1 MKLSEFLSLTRLTS
15 TEIAKEIG
23 IAPQTIWN
31 ALKGYEMSLTN
42 ALKIEEYTKKA
53 VTCNDLKPTRK
64 RGKQKEVNQKKSEK
78 PIWFPD
84 HPLFKVVESKG
95 KAYVEKIYGD
105 KNLSKDMVDHK
116 GDNSC
121 QTHDKST
128 PE

>member
-1 MKLSEFLSLTRLTS
+1 MIDLTATKKGKNMKLSEFLSLTRLTS

-64 RGKQKEVNQKKSEK
+64 RGLSKEV
-78 PIWFPD
+78 
-84 HPLFKVVESKG
+84 
-95 KAYVEKIYGD
+95 
-105 KNLSKDMVDHK
+105 VDHK
-116 GDNSC
+116 GNNSC
-121 QTHDKST
+121 QTHGKST